1 MTDSHHTIHR
11 VANLL
16 HYFRAELADAFQ
28 ALGLTTAEETQTYLV
43 YLLEGF
49 ARSNAESAQTIGF
62 DRPAAF
68 ILGEAMNAAG
78 ERRIDAYRRLGDAS
92 LFSCGFFEE
101 RLDRTPVKSG
111 YYRDM
116 GRVAYGRL
124 GELMAYK
131 QPGGAFHIIFEELT
145 RCFDVVVDAFQLVS
159 QRGQPDHERL
169 LLRWMRS
176 GELDAADWQHLGGL
190 PGNGTGEA

>member
-1 MTDSHHTIHR
+1 MTDSPHTIQQ

-16 HYFRAELADAFQ
+16 HYFRTELAEAFDA
-28 ALGLTTAEETQTYLV
+28 LDLTTAEETQTYLV
-43 YLLEGF
+43 HLLEGY
-49 ARSNAESAQTIGF
+49 ARNNAESAQTIGF
-62 DRPAAF
+62 DTPAAF

-92 LFSCGFFEE
+92 LFSCGFFVE

-145 RCFDVVVDAFQLVS
+145 R
-159 QRGQPDHERL
+159 
-169 LLRWMRS
+169 
-176 GELDAADWQHLGGL
+176 
-190 PGNGTGEA
+190 

>member
-1 MTDSHHTIHR
+1 MTDSPNIQQ

-16 HYFRAELADAFQ
+16 HYFRAELAQAFDA
-28 ALGLTTAEETQTYLV
+28 LELTTAAETQTYLV
-43 YLLEGF
+43 HLLEGF
-49 ARSNAESAQTIGF
+49 ARSSAESAQTIGF
-62 DRPAAF
+62 DKPAAF
-68 ILGEAMNAAG
+68 FLGEAMSAAG

-116 GRVAYGRL
+116 GRVAYSRL

-145 RCFDVVVDAFQLVS
+145 RCFDSVVDAFRLLS
-159 QRGQPDHERL
+159 QQRQPDHERL
-169 LLRWMRS
+169 LLRFMR
-176 GELDAADWQHLGGL
+176 GNDLDVDDWRLLGGL
-190 PGNGTGEA
+190 PGKDTGKA